1 MSNGELVALLK
12 DFKVPYNHKR
22 KRLKA
27 CEMIEEFKKQRENGY
42 PQLKRSLMTPAQR
55 KAADRKEETPEERRA
70 RQEADALQ
78 HSERRANETPEE
90 TRARQEADALQ
101 HTERRANETPEETRA
116 RQEADALQ
124 HTERRANETPE
135 ETRARQEADALQ
147 HTERRANE
155 TPEETRAR
163 QEADALQHAGAMMKK
178 KDKIKSRWPSD
189 DTTPWMQPG
198 KDYILEFHQ
207 ENPTTAQ
214 HLVYD
219 VGGKWRERESFC
231 AVAYMH
237 VHERLEKR
245 NDISSLDKLVGFCR
259 IHIEGKKSLLESLKL
274 AIPIENIKNE
284 FDQWKN
290 EDENKRLMNW
300 HEARFE
306 WLATTNV
313 ISLEDCKT
321 RIVNWF
327 ESLKGL
333 KLIVPGYW
341 WNNCKAEDKSKLWR
355 CEIESIDFHD
365 AAKRYFKIK
374 CEDDPYPDD
383 CYEMSYEGV
392 LKYVDVD
399 QDGFSSFDLREQVP
413 YFDPEY
419 VAMCEKNQKL
429 LNYIES
435 NPSYDDE
442 KKRYVDVID
451 VVTFLYSYIVSH
463 DLFVILL

>member
-1 MSNGELVALLK
+1 MSLQYVLELEAKHHLHGKSDQEVGDLMRSMSNGELVALLK
-12 DFKVPYNHKR
+12 DFMVPYNHKR

-27 CEMIEEFKKQRENGY
+27 CEMIEEFKKHREDGY
-42 PQLKRSLMTPAQR
+42 PRLKRSLMTDAQR
-55 KAADRKEETPEERRA
+55 TAAARKKETSEQRRA
-70 RQEADALQ
+70 RLDADATRHAVSRSNETFEQ
-78 HSERRANETPEE
+78 RRARLDANATRNAVSRSNETPEE
-90 TRARQEADALQ
+90 TQAR
-101 HTERRANETPEETRA
+101 R
-116 RQEADALQ
+116 
-124 HTERRANETPE
+124 
-135 ETRARQEADALQ
+135 
-147 HTERRANE
+147 
-155 TPEETRAR
+155 
-163 QEADALQHAGAMMKK
+163 EADALQHAGAMMKK
-178 KDKIKSRWPSD
+178 KDKVKSRWPSD

-219 VGGKWRERESFC
+219 VGGKWRERKSFC
-231 AVAYMH
+231 DVAYMH

-274 AIPIENIKNE
+274 AIPVENIKNE

-306 WLATTNV
+306 WFATTNV

-327 ESLKGL
+327 ESLIGL
-333 KLIVPGYW
+333 KLNVPEHW
-341 WNNCKAEDKSKLWR
+341 WKKSRGNRLWR

-365 AAKRYFKIK
+365 AAKRYFTIK
-374 CEDDPYPDD
+374 CTDEDDPYPDD
-383 CYEMSYEGV
+383 RYEMSYEGV

-399 QDGFSSFDLREQVP
+399 QDGFSSFDLRKQVP

-419 VAMCEKNQKL
+419 VAVCEKNQTL